1 MSSCN
6 LTLGV
11 HSTAIVD
18 PNARIGDDVAI
29 GPYSVIEAGVS
40 IGDRTTVGNNVTISS
55 GTHIGKDCKIFHSAS
70 IGAIPQDLKYNNEET
85 FLYIGD
91 RTVIREFVSINKGTS
106 ALGKTEIGSD
116 CLLMAS
122 VHVAHDCVVGNNVIM
137 SNLTTL
143 GGHVN
148 IDDWVVLSGGVLVH
162 QFCKISQHAFI
173 GAGALVTQD
182 VPPFILAAGS
192 PVEYSGINSVGL
204 KRRGFSIDDRK
215 ELKQIYKMYFR
226 SKNNRKENL
235 SKIKKEL
242 ASLKYTN
249 SIVEFIENSER
260 GII

>member
-1 MSSCN
+1 
-6 LTLGV
+6 LGV

-18 PNARIGDDVAI
+18 PNAIIGDNVTI
-29 GPYSVIEAGVS
+29 GPFSIIEAGVF

-85 FLYIGD
+85 LLYIGD
-91 RTVIREFVSINKGTS
+91 RTVIREFVSLNKGTS

-148 IDDWVVLSGGVLVH
+148 IDDWVILSGGVLVH
-162 QFCKISQHAFI
+162 QFCNISKHAFI

-215 ELKQIYKMYFR
+215 ELKKIYKMYFR

-235 SKIKKEL
+235 LKIKKEL
-242 ASLKYTN
+242 ASFKYTN
-249 SIVEFIENSER
+249 LIIDFIENSER

>member
-1 MSSCN
+1 
-6 LTLGV
+6 LGI

-18 PNARIGDDVAI
+18 PNAKIGDDVNI
-29 GPYSVIEAGVS
+29 GPFSIIEAGVS

-55 GTHIGKDCKIFHSAS
+55 GTHVGKDCKIFHSAS

-122 VHVAHDCVVGNNVIM
+122 VHVAHDCIVGNNVIM

-148 IDDWVVLSGGVLVH
+148 IDDWVILSGGVLVH
-162 QFCKISQHAFI
+162 QFCNISKHAFI

-215 ELKQIYKMYFR
+215 ELKNIYKMYFR

-242 ASLKYTN
+242 ALLKYTDL
-249 SIVEFIENSER
+249 IVEFIENSER

>member
-1 MSSCN
+1 M
-6 LTLGV
+6 
-11 HSTAIVD
+11 
-18 PNARIGDDVAI
+18 IGDDVTI
-29 GPYSVIEAGVS
+29 GPFSVIEAGVS

-55 GTHIGKDCKIFHSAS
+55 GTRIGKDCKIFHSAS

-122 VHVAHDCVVGNNVIM
+122 VHVAHDCVVGSNVIM

-148 IDDWVVLSGGVLVH
+148 IDDWVILSGGVLVL
-162 QFCKISQHAFI
+162 QFCNISKHAFI

-204 KRRGFSIDDRK
+204 KRRGFSVDDRK
-215 ELKQIYKMYFR
+215 ELKNIYKMYFR

-242 ASLKYTN
+242 ASLKYTDL
-249 SIVEFIENSER
+249 IVEIIENSER

>member
-1 MSSCN
+1 M
-6 LTLGV
+6 GV

-18 PNARIGDDVAI
+18 TNAKIGDNVTI
-29 GPYSVIEAGVS
+29 GPFSIIEAGVF
-40 IGDRTTVGNNVTISS
+40 IGDRTTIGNNVTISS
-55 GTHIGKDCKIFHSAS
+55 GTHIGEDCKIFHSAS

-85 FLYIGD
+85 LLYIGD

-122 VHVAHDCVVGNNVIM
+122 VNVAHDCVVGNNVIM
-137 SNLTTL
+137 SNLSTL

-148 IDDWVVLSGGVLVH
+148 IDDWVILSGGVLVH
-162 QFCKISQHAFI
+162 QFCNISKHAFI

-215 ELKQIYKMYFR
+215 ELKNIYKMYFR

-242 ASLKYTN
+242 ASFKYTN
-249 SIVEFIENSER
+249 LIVDFIENSER

>member
-1 MSSCN
+1 
-6 LTLGV
+6 LGV

-18 PNARIGDDVAI
+18 PKAIIGDNVTI
-29 GPYSVIEAGVS
+29 GPFSIIEAGVF

-85 FLYIGD
+85 LLYIGD
-91 RTVIREFVSINKGTS
+91 RTVIREFVSVNKGTS

-148 IDDWVVLSGGVLVH
+148 IDDWVILSGGVLVH
-162 QFCKISQHAFI
+162 QFCNISKHAFI

-215 ELKQIYKMYFR
+215 ELKKIYKMYFR

-235 SKIKKEL
+235 LKIKKEL
-242 ASLKYTN
+242 ASFKYTKL
-249 SIVEFIENSER
+249 ITDFIENSER

>member
-1 MSSCN
+1 M
-6 LTLGV
+6 GV

-18 PNARIGDDVAI
+18 PNAKIGDDVTI
-29 GPYSVIEAGVS
+29 GPFSVVEAEVS
-40 IGDRTTVGNNVTISS
+40 IGDRTIVGNNVTIAS
-55 GTHIGKDCKIFHSAS
+55 GTYIGKDCKIFHSAS

-106 ALGKTEIGSD
+106 ALGKTKIGSD

-148 IDDWVVLSGGVLVH
+148 IDDWAILSGGVLVH
-162 QFCKISQHAFI
+162 QFCNISKHAFI

-192 PVEYSGINSVGL
+192 PIEYSGINSVGL

-215 ELKQIYKMYFR
+215 EIKNIYKMYFR

-242 ASLKYTN
+242 ALLKYTDL
-249 SIVEFIENSER
+249 IVEFIENSER

>member
-1 MSSCN
+1 M
-6 LTLGV
+6 GV

-18 PNARIGDDVAI
+18 PNAKIGDDVTI
-29 GPYSVIEAGVS
+29 GPFSVIEAGVS

-55 GTHIGKDCKIFHSAS
+55 GTHVGKDCKIFHSAS

-122 VHVAHDCVVGNNVIM
+122 VHVAHDCVVGSNVIM

-148 IDDWVVLSGGVLVH
+148 IDDWVILSGGVLVH
-162 QFCKISQHAFI
+162 QFCNISKHAFI

-215 ELKQIYKMYFR
+215 ELKNIYKMYFR

-242 ASLKYTN
+242 ASLKYTDL
-249 SIVEFIENSER
+249 IVEFIENSER

>member
-1 MSSCN
+1 M
-6 LTLGV
+6 GV

-18 PNARIGDDVAI
+18 PNAKIGDDVTI
-29 GPYSVIEAGVS
+29 GPFSVIEAGVS

-55 GTHIGKDCKIFHSAS
+55 GTHVGKDCKIFHSAS

-122 VHVAHDCVVGNNVIM
+122 VHVAHDCIVGNNVIM

-148 IDDWVVLSGGVLVH
+148 IDDWAILSGGVLVH
-162 QFCKISQHAFI
+162 QFCNISKHAFI

-182 VPPFILAAGS
+182 VPPFILAAGF

-215 ELKQIYKMYFR
+215 ELKNIYKMYFR

-242 ASLKYTN
+242 ASLKYTDL
-249 SIVEFIENSER
+249 IVEFIENSER

>member
-1 MSSCN
+1 M
-6 LTLGV
+6 GF

-18 PNARIGDDVAI
+18 PNAKIGDDVTI
-29 GPYSVIEAGVS
+29 GPFSVIEAGVS

-55 GTHIGKDCKIFHSAS
+55 GTRIGKDCKIFHSAS

-148 IDDWVVLSGGVLVH
+148 IDDWVILSGGVLVH
-162 QFCKISQHAFI
+162 QFCNISKHAFI

-192 PVEYSGINSVGL
+192 PTEYSGINSVGL

-215 ELKQIYKMYFR
+215 GLKNIYKMYFR

-249 SIVEFIENSER
+249 LIVEFIENSER

>member
-1 MSSCN
+1 M
-6 LTLGV
+6 GF

-18 PNARIGDDVAI
+18 PNAKIGDDVTI
-29 GPYSVIEAGVS
+29 GPFSVIEAGVS

-55 GTHIGKDCKIFHSAS
+55 GTRIGKDCKIFHSAS

-148 IDDWVVLSGGVLVH
+148 IDDWAILSGGVLVH
-162 QFCKISQHAFI
+162 QFCNISKHAFI

-192 PVEYSGINSVGL
+192 PIEYSGINSVGL

-215 ELKQIYKMYFR
+215 ILKQIYKMYFR

-235 SKIKKEL
+235 LKIKKEL

-249 SIVEFIENSER
+249 LIVEFIKSSER

>member
-1 MSSCN
+1 M
-6 LTLGV
+6 GV

-18 PNARIGDDVAI
+18 PNAKIGDDVTI
-29 GPYSVIEAGVS
+29 GPFSVIEAGVS

-55 GTHIGKDCKIFHSAS
+55 GTHVGKDCKIFHSAS

-122 VHVAHDCVVGNNVIM
+122 VHVAHDCVVGDNVIM

-148 IDDWVVLSGGVLVH
+148 IDDWVILSGGVLVH
-162 QFCKISQHAFI
+162 QFCNISKHAFI

-215 ELKQIYKMYFR
+215 ELKNIYKMYFR

-242 ASLKYTN
+242 ASFKYTN
-249 SIVEFIENSER
+249 LIVDFIENSER

>member
-1 MSSCN
+1 M
-6 LTLGV
+6 GV

-18 PNARIGDDVAI
+18 PNAKIGDDVTI
-29 GPYSVIEAGVS
+29 GPFSVVEAEVS
-40 IGDRTTVGNNVTISS
+40 IGDRTIVGNNVTIAS
-55 GTHIGKDCKIFHSAS
+55 GTYIGKDCKIFHSAS

-148 IDDWVVLSGGVLVH
+148 IDDWVILSGGVLVH
-162 QFCKISQHAFI
+162 QFCNISKHAFI

-215 ELKQIYKMYFR
+215 ELKNIYKMYFR

-242 ASLKYTN
+242 ASLKYTDL
-249 SIVEFIENSER
+249 IVEFIENSER

>member
-1 MSSCN
+1 MYK
-6 LTLGV
+6 
-11 HSTAIVD
+11 
-18 PNARIGDDVAI
+18 R
-29 GPYSVIEAGVS
+29 
-40 IGDRTTVGNNVTISS
+40 
-55 GTHIGKDCKIFHSAS
+55 
-70 IGAIPQDLKYNNEET
+70 Q
-85 FLYIGD
+85 
-91 RTVIREFVSINKGTS
+91 

-122 VHVAHDCVVGNNVIM
+122 VHVAHDCVVGSNVIM

-148 IDDWVVLSGGVLVH
+148 IDDWAILSGGVLVH
-162 QFCKISQHAFI
+162 QFCNISKHAFI

-192 PVEYSGINSVGL
+192 PIEYSGINSVGL

-215 ELKQIYKMYFR
+215 EIKNIYKMYFR

-242 ASLKYTN
+242 ASFKYT
-249 SIVEFIENSER
+249 SLIVDFIENSER
-260 GII
+260 GIICLLYTSPSPRD

>member
-1 MSSCN
+1 
-6 LTLGV
+6 LGF

-18 PNARIGDDVAI
+18 PNAKIGDDVTI
-29 GPYSVIEAGVS
+29 GPFSVIEAGVS
-40 IGDRTTVGNNVTISS
+40 IDDRTIVGNNVTISS
-55 GTHIGKDCKIFHSAS
+55 GTRIGKDCKIFHSAS

-148 IDDWVVLSGGVLVH
+148 IDDWAILSGGVLVH
-162 QFCKISQHAFI
+162 QFCNISKHAFI

-215 ELKQIYKMYFR
+215 ELKNIYKMYFR

-249 SIVEFIENSER
+249 LIVEFIKNSER

>member
-1 MSSCN
+1 
-6 LTLGV
+6 LGV

-18 PNARIGDDVAI
+18 PKAIIGDNVTI
-29 GPYSVIEAGVS
+29 GPFSIIEAGVF

-85 FLYIGD
+85 LLYIGD
-91 RTVIREFVSINKGTS
+91 RTVIREFVSVNKGTS

-148 IDDWVVLSGGVLVH
+148 IDDWVILSGGVLVH
-162 QFCKISQHAFI
+162 QFCNISKHAFI

-215 ELKQIYKMYFR
+215 ELKKIYKMYFR

-235 SKIKKEL
+235 LKIKKEL
-242 ASLKYTN
+242 ASFKYTN
-249 SIVEFIENSER
+249 LIIDFIENSER

>member
-1 MSSCN
+1 M
-6 LTLGV
+6 GV

-18 PNARIGDDVAI
+18 PNAKIGDDVTI
-29 GPYSVIEAGVS
+29 GPFSVIEPGVS

-122 VHVAHDCVVGNNVIM
+122 VHVAHDCIVGNNVIM

-148 IDDWVVLSGGVLVH
+148 IDDWVILSGGVLVH
-162 QFCKISQHAFI
+162 QFCKISKHAFI

-215 ELKQIYKMYFR
+215 ELKNIYKMYFR

-242 ASLKYTN
+242 ASFKYTN
-249 SIVEFIENSER
+249 LIVDFIENSER

>member
-1 MSSCN
+1 M
-6 LTLGV
+6 GV

-18 PNARIGDDVAI
+18 SNAIIGDNVTI
-29 GPYSVIEAGVS
+29 GPFSIIEAGVF

-85 FLYIGD
+85 LLYIGD
-91 RTVIREFVSINKGTS
+91 RTVIREFVSVNKGTS

-148 IDDWVVLSGGVLVH
+148 IDDWVILSGGVLVH
-162 QFCKISQHAFI
+162 QFCNISKHAFI

-215 ELKQIYKMYFR
+215 ELKKIYKMYFR

-235 SKIKKEL
+235 LKIKKEL
-242 ASLKYTN
+242 ASFKYTN
-249 SIVEFIENSER
+249 LITDFIENSER

>member
-1 MSSCN
+1 M
-6 LTLGV
+6 GV

-18 PNARIGDDVAI
+18 PNAKIGDDVTI
-29 GPYSVIEAGVS
+29 GPFSVIEAGVS

-55 GTHIGKDCKIFHSAS
+55 GTYIGRDCKIFHSAS

-85 FLYIGD
+85 LLYIGD

-148 IDDWVVLSGGVLVH
+148 IDDWVILSGGVLVH
-162 QFCKISQHAFI
+162 QFCNISKHAFI

-215 ELKQIYKMYFR
+215 ELKNIYKMYFR

-242 ASLKYTN
+242 APFKYTN
-249 SIVEFIENSER
+249 LIVDFIENSER

>member
-1 MSSCN
+1 M
-6 LTLGV
+6 GV

-18 PNARIGDDVAI
+18 PNAKIGDDVTI
-29 GPYSVIEAGVS
+29 GPFSVIEAGVS
-40 IGDRTTVGNNVTISS
+40 IGDRTKVGNNVTISS

-85 FLYIGD
+85 LLYIGD

-122 VHVAHDCVVGNNVIM
+122 VHVAHDCVVGSNVIM

-148 IDDWVVLSGGVLVH
+148 IDDWAILSGGVLVH
-162 QFCKISQHAFI
+162 QFCNISKHAFI

-215 ELKQIYKMYFR
+215 ELKNIYKMYFR

-249 SIVEFIENSER
+249 LIVEFIKSSER

>member
-1 MSSCN
+1 M
-6 LTLGV
+6 GV

-18 PNARIGDDVAI
+18 PDAKIGDDVTI
-29 GPYSVIEAGVS
+29 GPFSIIEAGVS

-55 GTHIGKDCKIFHSAS
+55 GTCIGKDCKIFHSAS

-85 FLYIGD
+85 LLYIGE

-148 IDDWVVLSGGVLVH
+148 IDDWVILSGGVLVH
-162 QFCKISQHAFI
+162 QFCNISKHAFI

-249 SIVEFIENSER
+249 LIVDFIENSER

>member
-1 MSSCN
+1 M
-6 LTLGV
+6 GF

-18 PNARIGDDVAI
+18 PNAKIGDDVTI
-29 GPYSVIEAGVS
+29 GPFSVIEAGVS
-40 IGDRTTVGNNVTISS
+40 IDDRTIVGNNVTISS
-55 GTHIGKDCKIFHSAS
+55 GTRIGKDCKIFHSAS

-148 IDDWVVLSGGVLVH
+148 IDDWAILSGGVLVH
-162 QFCKISQHAFI
+162 QFCNISKHAFI

-192 PVEYSGINSVGL
+192 PVEYSGINSIGL

-215 ELKQIYKMYFR
+215 ELKNIYKMYFR

-249 SIVEFIENSER
+249 LIVEFIKNSER

>member
-1 MSSCN
+1 MSSNYSTFFQNHANQGTISSKIFSCN
-6 LTLGV
+6 QTTYQITNTFYSFSNIGC
-11 HSTAIVD
+11 D
-18 PNARIGDDVAI
+18 PQDLKFKGEDSNLFIGDLNI
-29 GPYSVIEAGVS
+29 FRE
-40 IGDRTTVGNNVTISS
+40 NVTISK
-55 GTHIGKDCKIFHSAS
+55 GTKDGGMNTHI
-70 IGAIPQDLKYNNEET
+70 NNKNLFMT
-85 FLYIGD
+85 G
-91 RTVIREFVSINKGTS
+91 
-106 ALGKTEIGSD
+106 
-116 CLLMAS
+116 

-148 IDDWVVLSGGVLVH
+148 IDDWVILSGGVLVH
-162 QFCKISQHAFI
+162 QFCNISKHAFI

-215 ELKQIYKMYFR
+215 ELKNIYKMYFR

-242 ASLKYTN
+242 APFKYTN
-249 SIVEFIENSER
+249 LIVDFIENSER

>member
-1 MSSCN
+1 M
-6 LTLGV
+6 GV

-18 PNARIGDDVAI
+18 PNAKIGDDVTI
-29 GPYSVIEAGVS
+29 GPFSVVEAEVS
-40 IGDRTTVGNNVTISS
+40 IGDRTIVGNNVTISS
-55 GTHIGKDCKIFHSAS
+55 GTNIGKDCKIFHSAS

-85 FLYIGD
+85 FLHIGD

-148 IDDWVVLSGGVLVH
+148 IDDWVILSGGVLVH
-162 QFCKISQHAFI
+162 QFCNISKHAFI

-192 PVEYSGINSVGL
+192 PIEYSGINSVGL

-215 ELKQIYKMYFR
+215 ELKNIYKIYFR

-242 ASLKYTN
+242 ASLKYTDL
-249 SIVEFIENSER
+249 IVEFIENSER

>member
-1 MSSCN
+1 M
-6 LTLGV
+6 GV
-11 HSTAIVD
+11 HSNAIVD
-18 PNARIGDDVAI
+18 PNAIIGDNVTI
-29 GPYSVIEAGVS
+29 GPFSIIEAGVF

-85 FLYIGD
+85 LLYIGD
-91 RTVIREFVSINKGTS
+91 RTVIREFVSVNKGTS

-148 IDDWVVLSGGVLVH
+148 IDDWVILSGGVLVH
-162 QFCKISQHAFI
+162 QFCNISKHAFI

-215 ELKQIYKMYFR
+215 ELKNIYKMYFR

-235 SKIKKEL
+235 LKIKKEL
-242 ASLKYTN
+242 ASFKYTN
-249 SIVEFIENSER
+249 LIIDFIENSER

>member
-1 MSSCN
+1 M
-6 LTLGV
+6 GV

-18 PNARIGDDVAI
+18 PNAKIGDDVTI
-29 GPYSVIEAGVS
+29 GPFSVIEAGVS

-55 GTHIGKDCKIFHSAS
+55 GTHVGKDCKIFHSAS

-122 VHVAHDCVVGNNVIM
+122 VHVAHDCIVGNNVIM

-148 IDDWVVLSGGVLVH
+148 IDDWVILSGGVLVH
-162 QFCKISQHAFI
+162 QFCNISKHAFI

-215 ELKQIYKMYFR
+215 ELKNIYKMYFR

-242 ASLKYTN
+242 ASFKYT
-249 SIVEFIENSER
+249 SLIVDFIENSER

>member
-1 MSSCN
+1 M
-6 LTLGV
+6 GV

-18 PNARIGDDVAI
+18 PNAKIGDDVSI
-29 GPYSVIEAGVS
+29 GPFSVIESGVS
-40 IGDRTTVGNNVTISS
+40 IGDRTTVGNNVTIAS
-55 GTHIGKDCKIFHSAS
+55 GTYIGKDCKIFHSAS

-106 ALGKTEIGSD
+106 ALGKTKIGSD

-148 IDDWVVLSGGVLVH
+148 IDDWAILSGGVLVH
-162 QFCKISQHAFI
+162 QFCNISKHAFI

-192 PVEYSGINSVGL
+192 PIEYSGINSVGL

-215 ELKQIYKMYFR
+215 EIKNIYKMYFR

-242 ASLKYTN
+242 ASFKYTN
-249 SIVEFIENSER
+249 QIVDFIENSER

>member
-1 MSSCN
+1 M
-6 LTLGV
+6 GV
-11 HSTAIVD
+11 HSNAIVD
-18 PNARIGDDVAI
+18 PNAKIGDDVTI
-29 GPYSVIEAGVS
+29 GPFSIIEAGVS

-55 GTHIGKDCKIFHSAS
+55 GTHVGKDCKIFHSAS

-122 VHVAHDCVVGNNVIM
+122 VHVAHDCIVGNNVIM

-148 IDDWVVLSGGVLVH
+148 IDDWVILSGGVLVH
-162 QFCKISQHAFI
+162 QFCNISKHAFI

-215 ELKQIYKMYFR
+215 ELKNIYKMYFR

-242 ASLKYTN
+242 ALLKYTDL
-249 SIVEFIENSER
+249 IVEFIENSER

>member
-1 MSSCN
+1 
-6 LTLGV
+6 LGV

-18 PNARIGDDVAI
+18 PNAKIGDDVTI
-29 GPYSVIEAGVS
+29 GPFSVIEAGVS

-55 GTHIGKDCKIFHSAS
+55 GTHVGKDCKIFHSAS

-122 VHVAHDCVVGNNVIM
+122 VHVAHDCIVGNNVIM

-148 IDDWVVLSGGVLVH
+148 IDDWVILSGGVLVH
-162 QFCKISQHAFI
+162 QFCNISKHAFI

-215 ELKQIYKMYFR
+215 ELKNIYKMYFR

-242 ASLKYTN
+242 ALLKYTDL
-249 SIVEFIENSER
+249 IVEFIENSER

>member
-1 MSSCN
+1 M
-6 LTLGV
+6 GV
-11 HSTAIVD
+11 HSNAIVD
-18 PNARIGDDVAI
+18 PNAIIGDNVTI
-29 GPYSVIEAGVS
+29 GPFSIIEAGVF

-85 FLYIGD
+85 LLYIGD
-91 RTVIREFVSINKGTS
+91 RTVIREFASVNKGTS

-148 IDDWVVLSGGVLVH
+148 IDDWVILSGGVLVH
-162 QFCKISQHAFI
+162 QFCNISKHAFI

-215 ELKQIYKMYFR
+215 ELKKIYKMYFR

-235 SKIKKEL
+235 LKIKKEL
-242 ASLKYTN
+242 ASFKYTKL
-249 SIVEFIENSER
+249 ITDFIENSER

>member
-1 MSSCN
+1 M
-6 LTLGV
+6 GV

-18 PNARIGDDVAI
+18 PNAIIGDNVTI
-29 GPYSVIEAGVS
+29 GPFSIIEAGVF

-85 FLYIGD
+85 LLYIGD
-91 RTVIREFVSINKGTS
+91 RTVIREFVSVNKGTS

-148 IDDWVVLSGGVLVH
+148 IDDWVILSGGVLVH
-162 QFCKISQHAFI
+162 QFCNISKHAFI

-215 ELKQIYKMYFR
+215 ELKNIYKMYFR

-242 ASLKYTN
+242 ASFKYTN
-249 SIVEFIENSER
+249 LIIDFIENSER

>member
-1 MSSCN
+1 M
-6 LTLGV
+6 GF

-18 PNARIGDDVAI
+18 PNVKIGDNVTI
-29 GPYSVIEAGVS
+29 GPFSIIEAGVF

-85 FLYIGD
+85 LLYIGD
-91 RTVIREFVSINKGTS
+91 RTVIREFVSLNKGTS

-122 VHVAHDCVVGNNVIM
+122 VHVAHDCVIGNNVIM

-148 IDDWVVLSGGVLVH
+148 IDDWVILSGGVLVH
-162 QFCKISQHAFI
+162 QFCNISKHAFI

-204 KRRGFSIDDRK
+204 KRRGSSIDDRK
-215 ELKQIYKMYFR
+215 ELKNIYKMYFR

-242 ASLKYTN
+242 ASLKYTDLV
-249 SIVEFIENSER
+249 VEFIENSER

>member
-1 MSSCN
+1 M
-6 LTLGV
+6 GV

-18 PNARIGDDVAI
+18 PKAIIGDNVTI
-29 GPYSVIEAGVS
+29 GPFSIIEAGVF

-85 FLYIGD
+85 LLYIGD
-91 RTVIREFVSINKGTS
+91 RTVIREFASVNKGTS

-148 IDDWVVLSGGVLVH
+148 IDDWVILSGGVLVH
-162 QFCKISQHAFI
+162 QFCNISKHAFI

-215 ELKQIYKMYFR
+215 ELKKIYKMYFR

-235 SKIKKEL
+235 LKIKKEL
-242 ASLKYTN
+242 ASFKYTKL
-249 SIVEFIENSER
+249 ITDFIENSER

>member
-1 MSSCN
+1 
-6 LTLGV
+6 LGV

-18 PNARIGDDVAI
+18 PNAKIGDDVNI
-29 GPYSVIEAGVS
+29 GPFSIIEAGVS

-55 GTHIGKDCKIFHSAS
+55 GTHVGKDCKIFHSAS

-122 VHVAHDCVVGNNVIM
+122 VHVAHDCIVGNNVIM

-148 IDDWVVLSGGVLVH
+148 IDDWVILSGGVLVH
-162 QFCKISQHAFI
+162 QFCNISKHAFI

-215 ELKQIYKMYFR
+215 ELKNIYKMYFR

-242 ASLKYTN
+242 ASFKYT
-249 SIVEFIENSER
+249 SLIVDFIENSER